1 MLRRVRLR
9 DVAAKRRRHRQ
20 SLADRGMLSGGPAAL
35 GTGSKKDKRA
45 RDTNRQWRS
54 LFLTTCFLQYY
65 LSEMGADQQRAT
77 RTDKGNFP
85 TQAGARKAAKA
96 KAKKAAAPA
105 GKAKKA
111 AAPRDMELDELD
123 AEVAA
128 FEQELPDEAEED
140 LADEVNDNTSGEAE
154 RTPDSD
160 TGDGTANQIC
170 CDVCKEWCD
179 GEGVDLGDGMSME
192 DFSEQELAD
201 MCYSCAS
208 CKADWSAN
216 MEAKTLFKSSDM
228 TFKGVALPKTLLDQ
242 LQRNLT
248 EHLTDIE
255 TNVGECYVYSDGLD
269 GNCIIG
275 EGAISAALVNA
286 IGTLLRGALHR
297 ELTAT
302 TELLVG
308 IKDFR
313 PDVPPATYVLCVSDG
328 GAESWSVVLD
338 VPMDGDTIV
347 SLPCDHGRGG
357 RGTATIDADS
367 METDEAAL
375 ETIVLSAHSIEIP
388 LSVWQEYV
396 SGSLALVRLM
406 VHAKTNGE
414 LMEDTCSRGHAPN
427 VKCPYCSVDA
437 RQMGMLGMDVDPP
450 LEEGRLWELDRRT
463 HAKEAIFSI
472 IDKLVDIAIADGESY
487 DCVNGEVIR
496 ADLVSKVSA
505 DWFSNALGE
514 DAADDIQMQVTRLD
528 AAVLQWMQEQVKGST
543 GKPSK
548 SEKLTYLW
556 PKIVRSWSTSGGG
569 GRITVLQRV
578 TARFM
583 TTDGKT
589 IAPSKSGHTIIA
601 SAMQRHCIACRHCVV
616 DLR

>member
-1 MLRRVRLR
+1 MRAGGCFY
-9 DVAAKRRRHRQ
+9 DVAGSNDGDARHRCTSISVSTQ
-20 SLADRGMLSGGPAAL
+20 GGGLADTGG
-35 GTGSKKDKRA
+35 KEHI
-45 RDTNRQWRS
+45 
-54 LFLTTCFLQYY
+54 LF
-65 LSEMGADQQRAT
+65 EI
-77 RTDKGNFP
+77 K
-85 TQAGARKAAKA
+85 
-96 KAKKAAAPA
+96 
-105 GKAKKA
+105 
-111 AAPRDMELDELD
+111 EELD
-123 AEVAA
+123 AKCAWLA
-128 FEQELPDEAEED
+128 FFGDDYRSHESLIGQSLCWHANGEMKKLRPFVSRRSELDNADLLDAYRELDYLDSEEGGAVPMHASD
-140 LADEVNDNTSGEAE
+140 GENEGEDGGGEA
-154 RTPDSD
+154 SD
-160 TGDGTANQIC
+160 DEPMPPSLDALQSAKC
-170 CDVCKEWCD
+170 CMHELGYSGCKR
-179 GEGVDLGDGMSME
+179 GG
-192 DFSEQELAD
+192 
-201 MCYSCAS
+201 
-208 CKADWSAN
+208 N
-216 MEAKTLFKSSDM
+216 
-228 TFKGVALPKTLLDQ
+228 KGQKKYFLD
-242 LQRNLT
+242 
-248 EHLTDIE
+248 H
-255 TNVGECYVYSDGLD
+255 DGLD

-347 SLPCDHGRGG
+347 SLPCDHGGGG